1 MYVFVFY
8 TCISALFNVQIV
20 MEYMDRGSLAEIL
33 SCDHPIPE
41 QHIAY
46 VCRCLLSALDA
57 LHSQNRIHRGIY
69 KAFYFHIYHN
79 HHNHNHHH
87 HHHPHSIDIKSD
99 NILLD
104 SQGHVKLADFGFA
117 VYLQENTQRKSVVG
131 TPFWMAPELIH
142 GKGYGMAVDVWSA
155 GITALEMA
163 EGEPPFYH
171 DPPIKALLNIHTGPA
186 PELKTPSQWSNKFRS
201 FLRLVLE
208 KDVSKRATVK
218 ELLMHPFMQE
228 ASTPEVFA
236 SFLNSALAR
245 NKRVNA

>member
-1 MYVFVFY
+1 M
-8 TCISALFNVQIV
+8 L
-20 MEYMDRGSLAEIL
+20 
-33 SCDHPIPE
+33 
-41 QHIAY
+41 
-46 VCRCLLSALDA
+46 LLSSYC
-57 LHSQNRIHRGIY
+57 HFISIT
-69 KAFYFHIYHN
+69 IYHHY
-79 HHNHNHHH
+79 HHF
-87 HHHPHSIDIKSD
+87 IDIKSD

-117 VYLQENTQRKSVVG
+117 VHLQENTQRNSVVG

-142 GKGYGMAVDVWSA
+142 GQGYGMAVDVWSA

-171 DPPIKALLNIHTGPA
+171 DPPIKALLKIHAGPA
-186 PELKTPSQWSNKFRS
+186 PELKRPSQWSSKFRS
-201 FLRLVLE
+201 FLRLILE

-245 NKRVNA
+245 NKHANA

>member
-1 MYVFVFY
+1 
-8 TCISALFNVQIV
+8 

-41 QHIAY
+41 HHIAY
-46 VCRCLLSALDA
+46 ICRCLLSALDA
-57 LHSQNRIHRGIY
+57 LHSQSRIHRGIY
-69 KAFYFHIYHN
+69 WGYSYSWNVHLL
-79 HHNHNHHH
+79 
-87 HHHPHSIDIKSD
+87 DIKSD

-117 VYLQENTQRKSVVG
+117 IHLQENTQRTSVVG

-163 EGEPPFYH
+163 EGEPPYYH
-171 DPPIKALLNIHTGPA
+171 DPPIKALLNIHARPA
-186 PELKTPSQWSNKFRS
+186 PELKNPSLWSNKFRS
-201 FLRLVLE
+201 FLRLILE
-208 KDVSKRATVK
+208 KDVSRRATVK

-245 NKRVNA
+245 SKHTNA